1 MGSGPR
7 HTATATWT
15 ARDHVVGTL
24 LGAAFV
30 LALWGQSALQGQLM
44 WIAQTQVRVGALW
57 AIWVLDATVG
67 LVAAL
72 IVLLAPR
79 WPALPTTALGVIVY
93 GVLGDSFGPLR
104 EWGLPDLGPWHPRL
118 TGFAGD
124 RGHWDPTEVL
134 LVGGVMVVASL
145 WGWTR
150 PLRTRRAIS
159 SALPVDDTPTGDG
172 DGATDSVR
180 NPDGVRDV

>member
-7 HTATATWT
+7 HTATPTWS
-15 ARDHVVGTL
+15 ARDHVIGVL
-24 LGAAFV
+24 LGVAFLAVQWGQTYLQGV
-30 LALWGQSALQGQLM
+30 LQRDMQTFARTSALWEMFAVDLAFGIVVAL
-44 WIAQTQVRVGALW
+44 VV
-57 AIWVLDATVG
+57 
-67 LVAAL
+67 VASR
-72 IVLLAPR
+72 R
-79 WPALPTTALGVIVY
+79 WPALPSTVLAVMAY
-93 GVLGDSFGPLR
+93 GVLADPWSPLR
-104 EWGLPDLGPWHPRL
+104 GWALPDLGPWLPRL
-118 TGFAGD
+118 TGFVGEHG
-124 RGHWDPTEVL
+124 RWDTSEVL
-134 LVGGVMVVASL
+134 LVLGIMLVATV